1 MLWKDVPI
9 IYSFLSD
16 GGLFDGILCAANFWP
31 KRAVE
36 FFGFE
41 RCDSTRILKKMY
53 MKLHINMCVGDGGG
67 ACMNPPLIQRPSF

>member
-1 MLWKDVPI
+1 MVNVWFICVVLKMLWKDVPI

-41 RCDSTRILKKMY
+41 RCGAHSVWSFYPYKIL
-53 MKLHINMCVGDGGG
+53 MCSY
-67 ACMNPPLIQRPSF
+67 IIFI